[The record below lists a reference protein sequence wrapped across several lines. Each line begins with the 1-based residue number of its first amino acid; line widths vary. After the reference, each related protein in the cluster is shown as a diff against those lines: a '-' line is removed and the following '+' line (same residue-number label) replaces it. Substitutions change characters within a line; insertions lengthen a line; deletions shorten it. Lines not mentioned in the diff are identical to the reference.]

1 MVAQLPKP
9 HVMIEGDEHLR
20 IRRAHHELRSPTT
33 LLITVARQALEERDL
48 DDALAALELIERVAS
63 RTLTRVNAVLDES
76 PDLAGLTPAD
86 FLRGLVADVRRCG
99 WQVDLTVAPAA
110 EGARV
115 RHDPRAFEALAQGLL
130 ENAHVHGD
138 PTRPIHLELARQG
151 QELALAVENCPAA
164 VDQHRGFGL
173 GGPLAADLAARMR
186 GRITTL
192 TSFERFRVALTVPT
206 VS

>member
-1 MVAQLPKP
+1 MVAQLSNPQ
-9 HVMIEGDEHLR
+9 VLIEGDEHLR
-20 IRRAHHELRSPTT
+20 IRRAHHELRSPTS

-63 RTLTRVNAVLDES
+63 RTLTRVNAVLDEPAG
-76 PDLAGLTPAD
+76 PDGLAPAD

-99 WQVDLTVAPAA
+99 WRVDLTVAPAA
-110 EGARV
+110 EGARPA
-115 RHDPRAFEALAQGLL
+115 HDPRAFEALAQNLL
-130 ENAHVHGD
+130 ENAQVHGD
-138 PTRPIHLELARQG
+138 PAHPIHLELSLCG
-151 QELALAVENCPAA
+151 QELVFSVENSPAE

-173 GGPLAADLAARMR
+173 GGPLAAHLAARMR

-192 TSFERFRVALTVPT
+192 ASVERFRVALTVPT

>member
-9 HVMIEGDEHLR
+9 QVIVEGDEHLR

-48 DDALAALELIERVAS
+48 DEALAALELIERVAS

-76 PDLAGLTPAD
+76 AIPDGPAPAE
-86 FLRGLVADVRRCG
+86 FLRALVADVMCCG
-99 WQVDLTVAPAA
+99 WRVDLTVTTGA

-115 RHDPRAFEALAQGLL
+115 RHDPRAFEALAQNLID
-130 ENAHVHGD
+130 NAYVHGD
-138 PTRPIHLELARQG
+138 PSGPIRLELSLRG
-151 QELALAVENCPAA
+151 QELAFSVENRLAE
-164 VDQHRGFGL
+164 VDRHRGFGL
-173 GGPLAADLAARMR
+173 GGPLATDLASRM
-186 GRITTL
+186 GGCITTVA
-192 TSFERFRVALTVPT
+192 SSESFRVELTVPT